1 MARTRIREGQAVD
14 IEFVSEAELAS
25 TGAVDGVSGAEKA
38 GIRDTG
44 EYYSGTTV
52 EAGLQELGPLRA
64 PVESFETAS
73 GGSITLKRS
82 DTEVLSGDVIGK
94 VDFQAKD
101 ANAQGGVY
109 ESVASIEVQSSE
121 EFSGAATAGTKMI
134 FRTNAAGTETP
145 NDNMVLNGE
154 DLTIEGFA
162 SPRTLDMELLVS
174 APTAKQGRFYFN
186 SAESK
191 FYGCHDGINWKLI
204 GGGGVA
210 GSGYKHTQSSS
221 SAVWTIVHNLNY
233 KYVNIECY
241 DSSDNVIIPESIVA
255 TDANTLTVTFA
266 SSRTGTA
273 VISAAAAVATAGFL
287 HTQAVA
293 ATSWTVIHGLNDS
306 NPIVQVYDA
315 SGNVIL
321 PDSIVINSAT
331 QLTIGFLIAQDGK
344 ARVLAMGTA
353 EVTVAKTIAESE
365 NNVGVTVD
373 GVLLKDS
380 TVLGGML
387 VPGQTVNLGWFRSAG
402 TVTIKGSDGNDLS
415 ASNPGFV
422 CIRSAVTSGKYV
434 VIPVTSN
441 QTFND
446 DDHASSHL
454 TNWTFGVTSGVAWN
468 TFMPI
473 FIGAWNKDD
482 TSAGLVFGITRCSID
497 MGGEAANSF
506 GDKDTPAVTQAQE
519 SVFLIGNITP
529 ADYVGKPMAIVGA
542 TRMKKDDTGN
552 DWTIA
557 DSLTS
562 NRSGI
567 GQEATDWVC
576 SLSYTMPAGQN
587 GATSGKHFSNNGGT
601 APVFTTELSIYTVSK
616 TGDVQFFNHF
626 YSGAPGGA
634 GGVNLQLHLPYI
646 SAPVTANI
654 HMNTGNGVIGMTA
667 GAVNVALVPNIPASS
682 QVAYVYRADNM
693 STCLNLNLG
702 ESGDSFMLTTF
713 YKAF

>member
-365 NNVGVTVD
+365 NNAGVTID
-373 GVLLKDS
+373 GVKCKDS
-380 TVLGGML
+380 MVLAGMF
-387 VPGQTVNLGWFRSAG
+387 VPGQTVNLALYRSAG
-402 TVTIKGSDGNDLS
+402 INTIKGSDGNDLS
-415 ASNPGFV
+415 ASNPGYV
-422 CIRSAVTSGKYV
+422 CMHGNGSNRLFIF
-434 VIPVTSN
+434 PVTAN
-441 QTFND
+441 VTWND
-446 DDHASSHL
+446 DDHASSNL
-454 TNWTFGVTSGVAWN
+454 TGWLFGVTTGVAWN
-468 TFMPI
+468 NSMPV
-473 FIGAWNKDD
+473 FIYAINKDD
-482 TSAGLVFGITRCSID
+482 SAAGLRFGFSRSPINFRTPATTYI
-497 MGGEAANSF
+497 
-506 GDKDTPAVTQAQE
+506 GDKDAAPGTSHQTNLFIADSIIEADYSDKACV
-519 SVFLIGNITP
+519 LIG
-529 ADYVGKPMAIVGA
+529 ASSMQ
-542 TRMKKDDTGN
+542 KDDTGD
-552 DWTIA
+552 DWLFA
-557 DSLTS
+557 SPCEY
-562 NRSGI
+562 RGI
-567 GQEATDWVC
+567 GQECVDYVC
-576 SLSYTMPAGQN
+576 GDTYTMPLGQN
-587 GATSGKHFSNNGGT
+587 GAQSGKYYNVPDGATSLVFGTQEANYSISRNGYCDFYIYLENATVNGADSAAVKFLLPYTSNYSANIRVQDIAQIYDAAPWTGKFHIRGIQTYAYILGGT
-601 APVFTTELSIYTVSK
+601 HVATTDNSFSGGSSSYV
-616 TGDVQFFNHF
+616 TG
-626 YSGAPGGA
+626 
-634 GGVNLQLHLPYI
+634 
-646 SAPVTANI
+646 
-654 HMNTGNGVIGMTA
+654 HM
-667 GAVNVALVPNIPASS
+667 
-682 QVAYVYRADNM
+682 Q
-693 STCLNLNLG
+693 
-702 ESGDSFMLTTF
+702 